1 MSVTLALSVDGLTA
15 QAAWIAGLAVGALV
29 LAGWRK
35 PARAKGRPPR
45 VPWVRERQP
54 IAVDHDPAPL
64 YRRPGPIRR
73 ILAAIASGGLAVV
86 TGAIAATVV
95 VVRRGLDGRAADEPS
110 QEVTSNGDG
119 PAMTGPSRR
128 DVVIA
133 GHSSDPAT
141 ATAGLTSPDP
151 AVRLAALG
159 ALDRLGRLTAP
170 DLTTATIDPA
180 ASVRRRAA
188 ELAASRPEVE
198 LLPLL
203 ADDDVTVV
211 EMAAWSCG
219 ERQEVS
225 DAVLGRLI
233 ELTTRATEP
242 LVRESC
248 AAALGAI
255 GDARGL
261 PAILAACEDKPS
273 VRRRAVLALA
283 PFDGDDVRAA
293 IERALDD
300 RDWQVRQAAED
311 LWRAWSG

>member
-1 MSVTLALSVDGLTA
+1 MSCN
-15 QAAWIAGLAVGALV
+15 GADPR
-29 LAGWRK
+29 GER
-35 PARAKGRPPR
+35 PA
-45 VPWVRERQP
+45 
-54 IAVDHDPAPL
+54 
-64 YRRPGPIRR
+64 
-73 ILAAIASGGLAVV
+73 
-86 TGAIAATVV
+86 T
-95 VVRRGLDGRAADEPS
+95 
-110 QEVTSNGDG
+110 
-119 PAMTGPSRR
+119 TGPSRR
-128 DVVIA
+128 EVVIA

-141 ATAGLTSPDP
+141 ATAGLTSPDA

-159 ALDRLGRLTAP
+159 ALDRLGRLTAS
-170 DLTTATIDPA
+170 DLTTATTDPA

-188 ELAASRPEVE
+188 ELAASRPDVE

-225 DAVLGRLI
+225 DGVLDRLI
-233 ELTTRATEP
+233 ELTTHATEP

-261 PAILAACEDKPS
+261 PAILAACEDKPA

-293 IERALDD
+293 VQRALQD

-311 LWRAWSG
+311 LWREWSE